1 MIKLHETDY
10 VLVNNNNEPIDFAEN
25 PWLVYGDLEDAK
37 EDAKENQCNYISMT
51 KLSKHWQDKY
61 IKYFKENDN
70 DMV

>member
-70 DMV
+70 DR

>member
-10 VLVNNNNEPIDFAEN
+10 VLVDNNNNPIDFAEN
-25 PWLVYGDLEDAK
+25 AWLVYGDLEDAK
-37 EDAKENQCNYISMT
+37 EDAKENQCDYISMT

-70 DMV
+70 DR